1 MHAVAVAPT
10 VVVAAAVAAVVA
22 AAGLTVVV
30 AVEAAKLRF
39 VAAVAGRPEPLDRWW
54 WSAQHA
60 FYTYSVAKQNG
71 HSNRQKLMR

>member
-1 MHAVAVAPT
+1 MHAVAVAVAPT
-10 VVVAAAVAAVVA
+10 VVAAAVAAVVA

-54 WSAQHA
+54 
-60 FYTYSVAKQNG
+60 
-71 HSNRQKLMR
+71 